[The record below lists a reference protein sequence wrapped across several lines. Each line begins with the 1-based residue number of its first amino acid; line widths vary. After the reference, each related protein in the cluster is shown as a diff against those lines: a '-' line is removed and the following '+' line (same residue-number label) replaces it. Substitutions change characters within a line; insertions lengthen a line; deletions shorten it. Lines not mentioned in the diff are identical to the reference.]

1 MMGKSM
7 FIIMN
12 TQCLKLMFL
21 PLTNLTITH
30 VNYYHRRQDIS
41 QKVLVK
47 FSCTFVEGLAIDQGP
62 THYILVEN
70 WMKILYK
77 SVCKLFCVAETNEK
91 IVNCTHYP
99 NILCKL

>member
-41 QKVLVK
+41 
-47 FSCTFVEGLAIDQGP
+47 
-62 THYILVEN
+62 
-70 WMKILYK
+70 K
-77 SVCKLFCVAETNEK
+77 SIGQIFMYVCGRVGHRPRTNPL
-91 IVNCTHYP
+91 HFG
-99 NILCKL
+99 